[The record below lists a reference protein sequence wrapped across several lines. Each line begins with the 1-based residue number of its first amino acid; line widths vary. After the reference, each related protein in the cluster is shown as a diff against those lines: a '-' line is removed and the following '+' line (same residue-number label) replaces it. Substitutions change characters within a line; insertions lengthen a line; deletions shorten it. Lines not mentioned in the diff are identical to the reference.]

1 MLETMRNQAQSWI
14 AKFILGGIALS
25 FALWGV
31 GDYFMGSRVEFV
43 ASVDG
48 KNIDSNEFNQIY
60 ERQLSNYRSILGKQF
75 SKEAMEQYGVKNE
88 TIQTLI
94 NRRLLL
100 DEANQ
105 FGLVAAEPVLVARV
119 QGNKAFQSAGVFD
132 PQRYHALTR
141 NMGFSTTRDF
151 ETEERLNL
159 MIDALQQAIAG
170 SARVEDSEI
179 RTKFDY
185 EYEKRVIAAVA
196 IDPAHLIDSINISD
210 EQAKQW
216 FEDHQQNYK
225 SPLRVT
231 LKAVVIDP
239 KELAKDIQIDE
250 ADIEAAYDSM
260 KTEISVPEKRSASH
274 ILVRIKQDDEAGK
287 AEARAKI
294 EAALARIN
302 AGEEFAAV
310 AKDTSDDIT
319 ADAGGELGFFTQG
332 TMVPEFDQ
340 AVFSMAAGDVS
351 DIIETSFGFH
361 IIKLSEI
368 QPATVK
374 PLAEVRDQIV
384 NKLSLAKARDE
395 AYAIS
400 QNLDNALGME
410 DSLSSAAESVN
421 LKVSSIGPISANEA
435 IGDELLGSN
444 SQLRVLAFSAM
455 PGEAIN
461 ITELNDSRF
470 VALEAVERA
479 EPEPLTFKDAAS
491 QVYIDAR
498 AHEADVQAKQKATEL
513 LAAAAGKN
521 PDDIAQDSGEA
532 KYLSKEVS
540 RNGAGDESDWLTIN
554 IIDAAFHTGKG
565 AWSQE
570 PVQTSRGY
578 AMVYVQDVLPADEA
592 DFEEQKESLRYEVMK
607 SKGAVRFARW
617 MATIRDQHDIEIYD
631 KVLSRF

>member
-1 MLETMRNQAQSWI
+1 MRNQAQSWI

-570 PVQTSRGY
+570 PVKTSRGY

>member
-570 PVQTSRGY
+570 PVKTSRGY